1 MGLAVKRPYDNSR
14 RLAQAR
20 ATRARVIEAAKGL
33 FVEHGYPA
41 TTLEA
46 VAEAADV
53 PLPSLYRL
61 FGSKRAV
68 LTAVLEVSFG
78 GDDEPIAF
86 VDRPPVRAALAEAD
100 PVRLLTGFAH
110 IGREFMD
117 RSSAILYVLA
127 TAAQVDAEAAEL
139 LTEIRRQRHTGQSR
153 IVAALID
160 CHALAPDLD
169 LQEAADTVYA
179 LMSPDLHR
187 ILTVERGW
195 DPDRYE
201 RWLARS
207 LQSLTRSANDDAPT
221 HRPRRQQSTR
231 TVQN

>member
-1 MGLAVKRPYDNSR
+1 MGQAVKRPYDNSR

-20 ATRARVIEAAKGL
+20 ATRARVVEAAEGL

-53 PLPSLYRL
+53 ALPSLYRL

-68 LTAVLEVSFG
+68 LRAVLDVAFG

-100 PVRLLTGFAH
+100 PLRLVTAFAR
-110 IGREFMD
+110 IARQFMD

-139 LTEIRRQRHTGQSR
+139 LADIRRQRHTGQSR
-153 IVAALID
+153 IVAALVER
-160 CHALAPDLD
+160 HALAPDLD
-169 LQEAADTVYA
+169 PEEAADTVYA
-179 LMSPDLHR
+179 LLSPELHR

-195 DPDRYE
+195 DGDRYE

-207 LQSLTRSANDDAPT
+207 LQSLTRDGTDGA
-221 HRPRRQQSTR
+221 RG
-231 TVQN
+231 

>member
-1 MGLAVKRPYDNSR
+1 MGQAVKRPYDNSR

-20 ATRARVIEAAKGL
+20 ATRARVLEAAKGL

-86 VDRPPVRAALAEAD
+86 VDRPPVRAALGEPD
-100 PVRLLTGFAH
+100 PVRLLSAFAR

-139 LTEIRRQRHTGQSR
+139 LTDIRRQRHTGQSR
-153 IVAALID
+153 IVAALIAR
-160 CHALAPDLD
+160 HALAPDLD
-169 LQEAADTVYA
+169 PQEAADTVYA

-187 ILTVERGW
+187 VLTIERGW
-195 DPDRYE
+195 DADRYE

-207 LQSLTRSANDDAPT
+207 LQSLTRSSNEGAPT
-221 HRPRRQQSTR
+221 HRPTGRPKVPARS
-231 TVQN
+231 